1 MKWAARAT
9 LRPLVFLAAAVPV
22 FPSVAAS
29 QTTITDQ
36 QLLTASAGR
45 TVRVGATTGTRSTT
59 VPLEIYVARVLAGEG
74 EPNAADAARE
84 ALAIAI
90 RTYAVANTGRHRDR
104 GFDLCD
110 STHCQ
115 VLRAATPATRRAAWA
130 TAGRVLTYNGR
141 PADVFYSASCG
152 GYSESASAVWPDAD
166 YPYLKAAR
174 DDVHADDEPWTV
186 ELRLS
191 RIQQA
196 LRRAGF
202 EGQRLRGVE
211 VDERSSSGR
220 VTRLRLVGLRPDVVS
235 GDQFRL
241 AIGAREL
248 RSTAFQLEARGPT
261 LRFTGRG
268 YGHGVGM
275 CVIGAGRR
283 ALRGESA
290 EAILAQYFPG
300 LTLAGR
306 AAAAP
311 AVVVEPV
318 RIATSPALDAI
329 ASRAHADL
337 SRVLGTSIAPINLQL
352 HESMESFRRA
362 TGRPWWVSVVASG
375 TSIDLAPA
383 PVLAQREGVDSAV
396 RRGVA
401 ELLVAGPLAGRSA
414 WVRVGAARYFARTEA
429 HPPAHAA
436 PRCPSDA
443 ELTLALSA
451 AAYRDAE
458 MRAEACF
465 AAALRQVGDWRA
477 VR

>member
-1 MKWAARAT
+1 MSRAARAT
-9 LRPLVFLAAAVPV
+9 VRPLVFVAAAVMA
-22 FPSVAAS
+22 FSGAAAF

-36 QLLTASAGR
+36 QLLTASGGR

-59 VPLEIYVARVLAGEG
+59 VPLEAYVARVLAGEG
-74 EPNAADAARE
+74 EPQAADAARQ

-90 RTYAVANTGRHRDR
+90 RTYALANAGRHRDR

-130 TAGRVLTYNGR
+130 TAGRVLTYQGR

-152 GYSESASAVWPDAD
+152 GYSESASELWPDAE
-166 YPYLKAAR
+166 YPYLEAAP
-174 DDVHADDEPWTV
+174 DDVHGGDESWTV
-186 ELRLS
+186 ELPLTRV
-191 RIQQA
+191 QQA

-202 EGQRLRGVE
+202 EGERLRGVE
-211 VDERSSSGR
+211 VAERSSSGR
-220 VTRLRLVGLRPDVVS
+220 VSRLRLIGLRPDVAT

-241 AIGAREL
+241 AVGPREL
-248 RSTAFQLEARGPT
+248 RSTAFQLEAQGST

-283 ALRGESA
+283 AMRGESA

-300 LTLAGR
+300 LTLTGSSGTASPV
-306 AAAAP
+306 AD
-311 AVVVEPV
+311 PV
-318 RIATSPALDAI
+318 RLATSPALDAI
-329 ASRAHADL
+329 AARAHADL
-337 SRVLGTSIAPINLQL
+337 ARALGTSLAPITLEL
-352 HESMESFRRA
+352 HESIESFRRA
-362 TGRPWWVSVVASG
+362 TGRPWWVSVVATG

-383 PVLAQREGVDSAV
+383 PVLAQREGVDNAI

-401 ELLVAGPLAGRSA
+401 ELLVAGPLSGRAA
-414 WVRVGAARYFARTEA
+414 WVRVGAARYFARPEPQS
-429 HPPAHAA
+429 PPSTA

-443 ELTLALSA
+443 ELTLAISA
-451 AAYRDAE
+451 AAHRDAE

-465 AAALRQVGDWRA
+465 AAALRRTADWRA